1 MNKLIQLIEIYAQPF
16 DRYGNLPHKNYA
28 NAHNLAYSLADNNQQ
43 ARLIIRKIEQESLI
57 IVKNKQNKYAA
68 FER

>member
-1 MNKLIQLIEIYAQPF
+1 MNKLIQSIEIYAQPF
-16 DRYGNLPHKNYA
+16 DRYGNLPNKNYT